1 MIPTPAVE
9 RNSNGRMACAASP
22 AKNVRAM
29 SECALKLRCGGIT
42 GPRVIQNVVNASLEI
57 LAWTE
62 ATPVAAIGCV
72 MEATSAMRNGDH
84 RCVHAAPGLLFAA
97 PDRMLQPQPPS
108 YSRAIPPTTPNVL
121 ELLAT
126 KDLFA
131 DFAEFKA
138 TMPNVLALGA
148 ADQSVSRNHVSA
160 VRKRAM

>member
-1 MIPTPAVE
+1 
-9 RNSNGRMACAASP
+9 
-22 AKNVRAM
+22 
-29 SECALKLRCGGIT
+29 
-42 GPRVIQNVVNASLEI
+42 
-57 LAWTE
+57 
-62 ATPVAAIGCV
+62 
-72 MEATSAMRNGDH
+72 
-84 RCVHAAPGLLFAA
+84 
-97 PDRMLQPQPPS
+97 MLQPQPPS